1 MAMGNPTGEADRG
14 TLRLD
19 FDRHLLLQFRGSAIT
34 SDAGLLAYRELDD
47 TLRPTDTGADTLAD
61 ARTGKWPDVPADRAL
76 YDALDGR
83 LRHVARLQDRP
94 EEINMPTLNDL
105 IDGDAQRLDTG
116 FTFTEGPLYH
126 PDGFYYFVDVR
137 ESKFYRIKPGE
148 KAELLRE
155 NTGEGNG
162 TTFDP
167 QGRLI
172 QCEGGNRRVTR
183 WPADGTFASSE
194 VLMDRFNGKRL
205 SRPNDVVCKS
215 DGSVYFTNPGLRIP
229 LVERELD
236 PSAVYRITP
245 DGSNQH
251 VADFEYPNGLAFSPD
266 ERVLYVA
273 NTRHA
278 AYIHRI
284 ELDSAGNMVRRSI
297 FADMSSDEKIG
308 VPDGMK
314 VDVQGNVYCTGPGGT
329 WVYAADGTHIGT
341 IKTPEVPA
349 NLAFGGPDM
358 KTLFFTAHTSVYS
371 MRVKVAGLPGHPFQ
385 KG

>member
-1 MAMGNPTGEADRG
+1 MLAAAHLDLDPSNKLAGKPAEPVPALPSDRG
-14 TLRLD
+14 T
-19 FDRHLLLQFRGSAIT
+19 
-34 SDAGLLAYRELDD
+34 
-47 TLRPTDTGADTLAD
+47 DTLAD
-61 ARTGKWPDVPADRAL
+61 ARTGKWHA
-76 YDALDGR
+76 YK
-83 LRHVARLQDRP
+83 DRP

-155 NTGEGNG
+155 STGEGNG

-183 WPADGTFASSE
+183 WPADGMFASSE

-371 MRVKVAGLPGHPFQ
+371 MRVKVAGLPGHPFK

>member
-1 MAMGNPTGEADRG
+1 MPTANDLPEVLE
-14 TLRLD
+14 TTE
-19 FDRHLLLQFRGSAIT
+19 S
-34 SDAGLLAYRELDD
+34 
-47 TLRPTDTGADTLAD
+47 
-61 ARTGKWPDVPADRAL
+61 
-76 YDALDGR
+76 GR
-83 LRHVARLQDRP
+83 LA
-94 EEINMPTLNDL
+94 
-105 IDGDAQRLDTG
+105 TG
-116 FTFTEGPLYH
+116 FIFTEGPLWH
-126 PDGFYYFVDVR
+126 PDGYWYFVDLR
-137 ESKFYRIKPGE
+137 RNQ
-148 KAELLRE
+148 LLRLTPGKE
-155 NTGEGNG
+155 PELVRTTIGGNG

-183 WPADGTFASSE
+183 WPADGTFASSD
-194 VLMDRFNGKRL
+194 VLMDRFDGKRL

-229 LVERELD
+229 LGERELD
-236 PSAVYRITP
+236 PSAVYRIMP
-245 DGSNQH
+245 DGSNKH

-273 NTRHA
+273 NTRQA

-341 IKTPEVPA
+341 IKPPEVPA

-371 MRVKVAGLPGHPFQ
+371 MRVKVAGLPGHPFK

>member
-1 MAMGNPTGEADRG
+1 
-14 TLRLD
+14 
-19 FDRHLLLQFRGSAIT
+19 
-34 SDAGLLAYRELDD
+34 
-47 TLRPTDTGADTLAD
+47 
-61 ARTGKWPDVPADRAL
+61 
-76 YDALDGR
+76 
-83 LRHVARLQDRP
+83 
-94 EEINMPTLNDL
+94 MPTLNDL
-105 IDGDAQRLDTG
+105 IDGDPQRLDTG

-229 LVERELD
+229 LGERELD
-236 PSAVYRITP
+236 PSAVYRIMP

-314 VDVQGNVYCTGPGGT
+314 GRCAGQRLLHRPRRHLGLRGGRHPYRHDQDARSAGQSRLWRTGHEDAVFHRTHFGLQHAREGGGSAGASVQERLTGRSSSKLA
-329 WVYAADGTHIGT
+329 AADAACRASWQPAIRTTSGTGLPI
-341 IKTPEVPA
+341 
-349 NLAFGGPDM
+349 
-358 KTLFFTAHTSVYS
+358 TSTGHFL
-371 MRVKVAGLPGHPFQ
+371 RAGL
-385 KG
+385 

>member
-1 MAMGNPTGEADRG
+1 
-14 TLRLD
+14 
-19 FDRHLLLQFRGSAIT
+19 
-34 SDAGLLAYRELDD
+34 
-47 TLRPTDTGADTLAD
+47 
-61 ARTGKWPDVPADRAL
+61 
-76 YDALDGR
+76 
-83 LRHVARLQDRP
+83 
-94 EEINMPTLNDL
+94 MPTLNDL

-162 TTFDP
+162 TTCDP

-183 WPADGTFASSE
+183 WPADGTFASSD
-194 VLMDRFNGKRL
+194 VLMDRFDGKRL

-229 LVERELD
+229 LGERELD
-236 PSAVYRITP
+236 PSAVYRIMP
-245 DGSNQH
+245 DGSNKH

-273 NTRHA
+273 NTRQA
-278 AYIHRI
+278 AYIHRV

-329 WVYAADGTHIGT
+329 WVYAADGTHVGT

-371 MRVKVAGLPGHPFQ
+371 MRVKVAGLPGHPFK